1 MTYLP
6 NVDVPLLLAGAAGG
20 VVRWISL
27 RQDWREGVP
36 AIIAGA
42 LCSAYLATPVG
53 PALEKYF
60 PLFFASP
67 GSAASVAGFLVGVL
81 GIAISGFLLDLFH
94 GWAKKYIKGTTKE

>member
-1 MTYLP
+1 MASLP
-6 NVDVPLLLAGAAGG
+6 QFDVTLLLAGAAGG
-20 VVRWISL
+20 AVRWISL

-60 PLFFASP
+60 PLFFSAS
-67 GSAASVAGFLVGVL
+67 GSAAGVAGFLVGVL
-81 GIAISGFLLDLFH
+81 GIAIAGFLLDLFQ
-94 GWAKKYIKGTTKE
+94 GWSKKYVKGAIK